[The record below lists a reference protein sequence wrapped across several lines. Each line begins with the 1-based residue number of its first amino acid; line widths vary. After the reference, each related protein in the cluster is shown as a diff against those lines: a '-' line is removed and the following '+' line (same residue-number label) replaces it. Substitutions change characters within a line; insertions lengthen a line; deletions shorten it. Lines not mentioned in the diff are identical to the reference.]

1 MKLHK
6 EILDNINIRFVLL
19 MKNTGYLI
27 IDKNRR
33 TSVLIEDPLIN
44 TDLLIKSMIEAGVT
58 IYTNPKDLPEPTE
71 FPVELPSIT
80 EKIRV
85 FIKKIYDENRVET
98 GSIISALLTNH
109 IGKNEK
115 KRIENLMENYAF
127 SVLYPGQ
134 GLNLYREVNDD
145 IASLTVIKNI
155 NNLPNQDLSW
165 TPKDIYNW

>member
-6 EILDNINIRFVLL
+6 EILDNINSRFVLL
-19 MKNTGYLI
+19 KKNTGHLI

-58 IYTNPKDLPEPTE
+58 IYNNPKELPEPTE
-71 FPVELPSIT
+71 FPIDLPSIT
-80 EKIRV
+80 ENIRV

-98 GSIISALLTNH
+98 GSIISALLTSH
-109 IGKNEK
+109 IGQTEK

-134 GLNLYREVNDD
+134 GLNLYSEVNDD
-145 IASLTVIKNI
+145 TASLTVIKNI